1 MAKWRKKKAKTGNPE
16 KPVERSLTFRSN
28 FVYGMTFVACLSL
41 ILRLGYLQIARGD
54 EFRQTAA
61 NAREDTI
68 PVLPARGRIYDANGN
83 LLAYDRPAYALYLAN
98 DRSLKS
104 QFPAIAA
111 KLAPILKV
119 KESDL
124 LATMEKQ
131 TYLSQIELATGLNDQ
146 QLAWV
151 EEHRSE
157 LPGVDVMVESQRTYP
172 YGVLAGQ
179 VLGYTGV
186 ITEDQY
192 DHYVNQLGYL
202 PNQKIGR
209 AGLEQEY
216 ESVLKGKVGKQIVQV
231 NSNGNPIQTL
241 DYDPAPVPGANLQ
254 LTLDGRL
261 QAVAQQALMD
271 AVEKSKYSENIHD
284 AEAVVL
290 DVKTGGVLAMASYPY
305 LDPNWYAGAPK
316 SLEPHLH
323 YLSTSGAQLN
333 NVIQSPRTP
342 GSTVKMANLI
352 TALKAGVVTP
362 DTLFQD
368 HTITRIGRDTHLSDN
383 GEYHGLV
390 TPVKAIADSCD
401 TFFYEVG
408 LWLGKWMGADSVSGG
423 SYTGASSLQNWLNT
437 QFARGIVT
445 LFQGERDF
453 GLGALTG
460 IDLPNEVK
468 GRFYVE
474 DSRKQMLRVELNL
487 DKAEQSLKEHGSY
500 TLYGSPADLAFA
512 GIGQTQQF
520 TPIELAQYVATIAN
534 NGVKLQPHLLAK
546 IIPQD
551 GRPAQEFKPVVQA
564 KLNIP
569 AQYLKIAQEG
579 MHEATTYGTAAGA
592 FQDAPYQAAGK
603 TGTAQITEG
612 GVSMDNSV
620 FVGYAPFDNPQIAIC
635 VMIPG
640 AGYGAEAAAP
650 VARQLMDTYFKE
662 HHEFFPKDQWLDTSI
677 PADYKQW
684 SSYVKPEQAK

>member
-1 MAKWRKKKAKTGNPE
+1 MARSRLRKAKAGNPE
-16 KPVERSLTFRSN
+16 KPVERSLTWRAN
-28 FVYGMTFVACLSL
+28 FLYGMTFLACLSL
-41 ILRLGYLQIARGD
+41 ILRLGYLQIARGE

-61 NAREDTI
+61 TAREDTI

-83 LLAYDRPAYALYLAN
+83 LLAYDKPAYALYLAN
-98 DRSLKS
+98 DRSLKP

-111 KLAPILKV
+111 KLAPVLKV

-124 LATMEKQ
+124 LETMQKQ
-131 TYLSQIELATGLNDQ
+131 TYLSQIELATGLTDQ

-179 VLGYTGV
+179 VLGYTGP
-186 ITEDQY
+186 ITAETKA
-192 DHYVNQLGYL
+192 HYVDELGYL
-202 PNQKIGR
+202 QTQKVGV
-209 AGLEQEY
+209 AGLELQY
-216 ESVLKGKVGKQIVQV
+216 ESVLQGKKGKQIVQV

-254 LTLDGRL
+254 LTLDGHL
-261 QAVAQQALMD
+261 QAIAQQALMD

-290 DVKTGGVLAMASYPY
+290 DVKTGGVLAMVSYPY
-305 LDPNWYAGAPK
+305 LDPNWYIGGSK
-316 SLEPHLH
+316 TLNPHLH
-323 YLSTSGAQLN
+323 YLATSGAQLN

-342 GSTVKMANLI
+342 GSTVKMANLV
-352 TALKAGVVTP
+352 TALKNGIVTP
-362 DTLFQD
+362 NTVFQD
-368 HTITRIGRDTHLSDN
+368 HTITRIGADARLSDN

-390 TPVKAIADSCD
+390 TPVKAIAVSCD

-408 LWLGKWMGADSVSGG
+408 LWLGKWMGADASSGG
-423 SYTGASSLQNWLNT
+423 GFTGASSYREWLNT
-437 QFARGIVT
+437 QFARGITT

-453 GLGALTG
+453 GLGAKTG
-460 IDLPNEVK
+460 IDLPYEAQ

-474 DSRKQMLRVELNL
+474 DSRKQMQRVQLDL
-487 DKAEQSLKEHGSY
+487 DKAEASLKKNGSY
-500 TLYGSPADLAFA
+500 PLYGSPADLAFA

-534 NGVKLQPHLLAK
+534 NGVRLQPHLVAK
-546 IIPQD
+546 IVPQD
-551 GRPAQEFKPVVQA
+551 GSPPQEIKPVVQA

-569 AQYLKIAQEG
+569 AQYLKIVQEG
-579 MHEATTYGTAAGA
+579 MHEATTVGTAAGA
-592 FQDAPYQAAGK
+592 FQGAPYAAAGK

-612 GVSMDNSV
+612 GVNMDNSV
-620 FVGYAPFDNPQIAIC
+620 FVGYAPFDNPQIAVC
-635 VMIPG
+635 VMVPG
-640 AGYGAEAAAP
+640 AGYGAETAAP
-650 VARQLMDTYFKE
+650 VARQLMDAYFQE
-662 HHEFFPKDQWLDTSI
+662 HHQFFPKEQWSDTQI
-677 PADYKQW
+677 PADYKMW